1 MNRYNRQ
8 TILKDFGT
16 KAQEKLAN
24 ASVLVVGLG
33 GLGIPVVQYLTAMGI
48 GTLGLVEADTIDISN
63 LQRQVLYDEYDVGKS
78 KLTVALEK
86 LEAQN
91 SGTKFIPFDT
101 FLNRDNA
108 LEIINVFDVVVD
120 ASDNF
125 ATRYLINDACVLL
138 KKPFVSGAV
147 QGFEGQ
153 LSVFNFKGGPTYRC
167 LFPNQPKAS
176 EIPNCNENGVLGVLP
191 AIIGNLQ
198 TLEVVKVITGVG
210 EVLNGKLLLF
220 NGLNQ
225 SFQKI
230 KFSLK
235 PENLEIRK
243 LANSYGN
250 EQCKTHYSI
259 NSKDFFE
266 LLESKKSIQIID
278 VRTNEEYEL
287 FHLPHSAHIPLN
299 FLEENQFKINT
310 KKPIYLICQSGKRS
324 QLAQKQLAQQ
334 NIVAI
339 NVEGGINSYLT
350 LCT

>member
-8 TILKDFGT
+8 TILKDFGP

-33 GLGIPVVQYLTAMGI
+33 GLGIPVVQYLNAMGVGI
-48 GTLGLVEADTIDISN
+48 LGLVEADTIDISN
-63 LQRQVLYDEYDVGKS
+63 LQRQVLYNEYDVGKS
-78 KLTVALEK
+78 KLAVALEK

-91 SGTKFIPFDT
+91 SETKFIPFDT
-101 FLNRDNA
+101 FLNKDNA
-108 LEIINVFDVVVD
+108 LEIIKDFDVIVD

-153 LSVFNFKGGPTYRC
+153 VSIFNFSGGPTYRC

-198 TLEVVKVITGVG
+198 TLEVVKAITGVG
-210 EVLNGKLLLF
+210 EVLSDKLLLY
-220 NGLNQ
+220 NGLTQ

-230 KFSLK
+230 KFRLK
-235 PENLEIRK
+235 PENLEINE
-243 LANSYGN
+243 LADSYGN
-250 EQCKTHYSI
+250 EQCEAHQFISAEAFYA
-259 NSKDFFE
+259 
-266 LLESKKSIQIID
+266 LESGNVIQIID
-278 VRTNEEYEL
+278 VRDKDEYEL
-287 FHLPHSAHIPLN
+287 FHLPYSTHIPLN
-299 FLEENQFKINT
+299 VLEENQFKINST
-310 KKPIYLICQSGKRS
+310 KPVYLICQSGKRS

-334 NIVAI
+334 NITAI
-339 NVEGGINSYLT
+339 NVEGGINSYLN